1 MKTYMIIP
9 VYDTVILPDVDY
21 QLGISDLTDDEK
33 SRIKIDNNRVLLMP
47 LKESKERTSLT
58 MEDFYGLGVEAEVL
72 ELRETP
78 KGTRIHAQTREKVR
92 LIDLNVGD
100 TLLEGSFESLEEVS
114 DITVK
119 AEQNLLED
127 LKKTTTEIATH
138 IQGGELAIQ
147 YIKGI
152 HSINEYGAAFCQF
165 FDMSQDEKYHLLSTD
180 SLKERGLLIEEALRK
195 FKGSIDLQLDLDKR
209 YNETEGVTYKRQ
221 AIRKQMGMLQ
231 KELESMDPN
240 SASEEDEYKKKIE
253 AADMPEEARKE
264 ADRALHR
271 YLESQPTDPERSV
284 LENYLDFMT
293 SLKWKLDP
301 TPVPDLANA
310 RKILD
315 RDHYGLKKVK
325 DRIIQQIAVMTLKKS
340 QSGSILLL
348 VGAPGTGKT
357 SMGKSIAEALGRK
370 YVRISLG
377 GVRDEAEIRGH
388 RRTYVGAMP
397 GRIMEGIKRS
407 GSMNPV
413 VVLDEVDK
421 LAQSFQ
427 GDPASALLE
436 VLDPEQNNTFTDH
449 YLNVPYDL
457 SNVFFICTANSYD
470 TIPGPLLDRM
480 EVIQLP
486 GYTPFEK
493 LQIAKQYLMPRAMED
508 AGITKKQLHISQGA
522 MKKIIDS
529 YTMEAGVRGLKKQLD
544 ILCRHAATEIVEKGD
559 DQILS
564 VKEADLGKYLGN
576 KPIPHDR
583 ILKPSTREGVVTGL
597 AWTQAGGEIL
607 FIETSVMP
615 GNGKIIITGQL
626 GDVMKESA
634 EIALSLLKSSFLN
647 KKLDFSDKDIHIHV
661 PEGAVPKDGPSAGVT
676 LFTALVS
683 LVTGK
688 RVDPHL
694 AMTGEISLRG
704 QVLPIGGL
712 PEKLMAAQRASVRKV
727 LIPKDNVRDL
737 EDVPKE
743 VTSSLEIVPVDTV
756 GDVIHEAL
764 GISLPRLNRPLFDIA
779 DETAKS
785 RTEEKERESSK
796 DSTENLSGKK
806 ASVQE
811 TGKKAGKKT
820 WR

>member
-493 LQIAKQYLMPRAMED
+493 LQIAKQ
-508 AGITKKQLHISQGA
+508 
-522 MKKIIDS
+522 
-529 YTMEAGVRGLKKQLD
+529 
-544 ILCRHAATEIVEKGD
+544 
-559 DQILS
+559 
-564 VKEADLGKYLGN
+564 
-576 KPIPHDR
+576 
-583 ILKPSTREGVVTGL
+583 
-597 AWTQAGGEIL
+597 
-607 FIETSVMP
+607 
-615 GNGKIIITGQL
+615 
-626 GDVMKESA
+626 
-634 EIALSLLKSSFLN
+634 
-647 KKLDFSDKDIHIHV
+647 
-661 PEGAVPKDGPSAGVT
+661 
-676 LFTALVS
+676 
-683 LVTGK
+683 
-688 RVDPHL
+688 
-694 AMTGEISLRG
+694 
-704 QVLPIGGL
+704 
-712 PEKLMAAQRASVRKV
+712 
-727 LIPKDNVRDL
+727 
-737 EDVPKE
+737 
-743 VTSSLEIVPVDTV
+743 
-756 GDVIHEAL
+756 
-764 GISLPRLNRPLFDIA
+764 
-779 DETAKS
+779 
-785 RTEEKERESSK
+785 
-796 DSTENLSGKK
+796 
-806 ASVQE
+806 
-811 TGKKAGKKT
+811 
-820 WR
+820 